1 MKPCYQSTKLWRR
14 TPLRSVFSK
23 SPHKT
28 SYPARHI
35 RIMLE
40 TRMLP
45 SITFLHICRS
55 QFIQHSRIR
64 GCAISLCWRRSLL
77 QQSQEALLVLGG
89 SFVRSPPQFFSIP
102 RQLLKE
108 LAIARTRRGGIKGF
122 KCGERI
128 GFLCVSSL
136 LLSTCLPDRL
146 HRYTFAY
153 LLLALII
160 RGRPPY

>member
-1 MKPCYQSTKLWRR
+1 MYQSTKLRRR
-14 TPLRSVFSK
+14 TPLRSAFSK

-55 QFIQHSRIR
+55 QFIQYNRIR

-89 SFVRSPPQFFSIP
+89 SFVRSPSQFFSIP
-102 RQLLKE
+102 RQLLNQF
-108 LAIARTRRGGIKGF
+108 AIAPTRVGGVKGY
-122 KCGERI
+122 KVGE
-128 GFLCVSSL
+128 
-136 LLSTCLPDRL
+136 
-146 HRYTFAY
+146 
-153 LLLALII
+153 
-160 RGRPPY
+160 